1 MATNSDSSPGESV
14 RQRVLADVR
23 ATPSP
28 ARPVVSR
35 RDAVLAAVATA
46 GSLLLFA
53 LIGGVRPTDRPWSL
67 VAGTAG
73 GLALVAAFALATIA
87 RRTMVG
93 PSRQRLIALSL
104 LAPLFFLAW
113 KMIISSVFD
122 GATAPWPDRPG
133 ARCFGWTVL
142 LTALPFIAAV
152 FVRWHSDATHPV
164 SHGSALG
171 VTVGMGAAV
180 LVDLWCPVGHLPHVL
195 GGHVLPII
203 VLGVLGALAGRYLL
217 AVRRF

>member
-122 GATAPWPDRPG
+122 GATAPWP
-133 ARCFGWTVL
+133 
-142 LTALPFIAAV
+142 
-152 FVRWHSDATHPV
+152 
-164 SHGSALG
+164 
-171 VTVGMGAAV
+171 
-180 LVDLWCPVGHLPHVL
+180 
-195 GGHVLPII
+195 
-203 VLGVLGALAGRYLL
+203 
-217 AVRRF
+217 